1 MPCHELRVEVFTL
14 RGWMSMSVMVDGS
27 TIGFLLSVSWS
38 GMMMPIHWG
47 GRPTY
52 FPCSESN
59 PVWTRCSKFRGLEI
73 SGLFL
78 FFLNM
83 VKYLSNTSNILVR
96 INDRHTLVHL
106 LAFTLHLQKKKYYK
120 HEIFTS
126 SSMAVLVISLS
137 KNTNQ
142 VTRARRL
149 IGDGVHLLFPHN
161 VSLSTKNTGR
171 QNNYQGTQGPN
182 TPLQQSEFSLTDTKT
197 LFFLGSASNFICL
210 HLKSRT
216 VVYLPNSSPFHQQSI
231 DKTCQDCKQF

>member
-1 MPCHELRVEVFTL
+1 MLTKWYKTLYLKGKHPGMPCHELGVEVFTL

-106 LAFTLHLQKKKYYK
+106 LAFTLHLQKK
-120 HEIFTS
+120 
-126 SSMAVLVISLS
+126 
-137 KNTNQ
+137 NTTNMKFS
-142 VTRARRL
+142 RAL
-149 IGDGVHLLFPHN
+149 AWL
-161 VSLSTKNTGR
+161 
-171 QNNYQGTQGPN
+171 YWW
-182 TPLQQSEFSLTDTKT
+182 
-197 LFFLGSASNFICL
+197 
-210 HLKSRT
+210 
-216 VVYLPNSSPFHQQSI
+216 
-231 DKTCQDCKQF
+231 